1 MPSRHR
7 RDSCLSHNEVGGFFF
22 DFERHGAGVGET
34 PSTRLVYP
42 RRQDGEIGVVRAGG
56 TSLDIR
62 RAELAPDLELRQTP
76 APHAHWMEREIVSLR
91 RPVAFPRSY
100 AIDATRLHLT
110 MMWVVSISILSGA
123 SIYHTHRSSSRRRS
137 RGRWPTVADWAKI
150 EFFWEGW
157 IGGERRWTTSSIYC

>member
-1 MPSRHR
+1 M
-7 RDSCLSHNEVGGFFF
+7 GGFFF

-100 AIDATRLHLT
+100 AIDATRLHQT
-110 MMWVVSISILSGA
+110 
-123 SIYHTHRSSSRRRS
+123 R
-137 RGRWPTVADWAKI
+137 P
-150 EFFWEGW
+150 
-157 IGGERRWTTSSIYC
+157 

>member
-1 MPSRHR
+1 MG
-7 RDSCLSHNEVGGFFF
+7 VFFF
-22 DFERHGAGVGET
+22 EFERHGAGVVET

-91 RPVAFPRSY
+91 RPVAFLLRSY
-100 AIDATRLHLT
+100 SSPSHEAASGLNLDFER
-110 MMWVVSISILSGA
+110 IS
-123 SIYHTHRSSSRRRS
+123 THRSSSPRRLL
-137 RGRWPTVADWAKI
+137 
-150 EFFWEGW
+150 
-157 IGGERRWTTSSIYC
+157 ER